1 MLAEGANRASNSHK
15 MVRARLSDPGT
26 GYPSATAVM
35 IGATMK
41 AYPGDIGAETEAYAA
56 YLNAPR
62 NVLDHEEQALFD
74 QDLLKARAAMERAW
88 LEAKPVREIK

>member
-1 MLAEGANRASNSHK
+1 MQAH
-15 MVRARLSDPGT
+15 
-26 GYPSATAVM
+26 
-35 IGATMK
+35 
-41 AYPGDIGAETEAYAA
+41 PGDVGAETEAYAA

-62 NVLDHEEQALFD
+62 NVLDHDEQALFD